1 VALVGVVVGPR
12 ERRRLKLGVAVQNK
26 LAARV
31 VCERHFRFV
40 GWLSHRDIMALRYEV
55 GRLYRRAYG
64 ARAID
69 DCESAWFELYE
80 LIIESAARARLRVSV
95 CVVCAR
101 QSAVITARR
110 RLLRALHLSR
120 P

>member
-1 VALVGVVVGPR
+1 
-12 ERRRLKLGVAVQNK
+12 LKLGVAVQNK
-26 LAARV
+26 LAPRV

-40 GWLSHRDIMALRYEV
+40 GWLSHRDIWALRYEV

-69 DCESAWFELYE
+69 DCELQWFELYE
-80 LIIESAARARLRVSV
+80 RIIESEARARLREVSA

-101 QSAVITARR
+101 QCAIVAARR
-110 RLLRALHLSR
+110 RILRALHLSR